1 MPRPLVLVIGI
12 LLFAMATVFV
22 YVWGII
28 KQRNQAGD
36 LSKLLY
42 SKGTAKIKKY
52 LKKHET
58 ATEKELEELM
68 KGLRA
73 SLFYSRNQAVVQDTG
88 DFVRQLTSYMLEYHL
103 LLKENSNGKIV
114 YRLNK

>member
-22 YVWGII
+22 YGWGII

-36 LSKLLY
+36 LSRLLY
-42 SKGTAKIKKY
+42 SKGAARVKKY
-52 LKKHET
+52 LKKHDT
-58 ATEKELEELM
+58 VTEQELESLM

-88 DFVRQLTSYMLEYHL
+88 EFVRQLTAYMQEYHL
-103 LLKENSNGKIV
+103 LVKENSNGKTV